1 MSQQNRELKRKLSK
15 RKNFLIGLLVFLIA
29 AIIFA
34 GYWRASQRQILETEK
49 YTDPVSVQFYFFKDT
64 GFLEVDDFTASDLNC
79 DPVRR

>member
-49 YTDPVSVQFYFFKDT
+49 
-64 GFLEVDDFTASDLNC
+64 
-79 DPVRR
+79 